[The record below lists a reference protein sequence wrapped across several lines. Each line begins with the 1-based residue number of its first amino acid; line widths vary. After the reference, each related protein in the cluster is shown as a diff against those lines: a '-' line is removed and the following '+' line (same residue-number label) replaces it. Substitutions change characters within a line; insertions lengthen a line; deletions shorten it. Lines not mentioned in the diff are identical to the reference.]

1 MQETQIWPQD
11 QEDPLEEEMA
21 THSSIL
27 AWRIPWTEESGN
39 LQPMGCKELDKT
51 EYSTHTGKY
60 KALLRKIKEDLNK
73 KKDILFTGLK
83 SQYCCQF
90 LPNWCINSTQSQ
102 SKAQQLKSDC
112 KSLSVL
118 VAQSCKSHMK
128 VEGPRLVK
136 LTKLEAYQYLISRLL
151 IKS

>member
-1 MQETQIWPQD
+1 
-11 QEDPLEEEMA
+11 MA

-27 AWRIPWTEESGN
+27 AWRIPWTEGSGN

-90 LPNWCINSTQSQ
+90 LPN
-102 SKAQQLKSDC
+102 
-112 KSLSVL
+112 
-118 VAQSCKSHMK
+118 
-128 VEGPRLVK
+128 
-136 LTKLEAYQYLISRLL
+136 
-151 IKS
+151 